1 MAIAVH
7 SAETWNSGGAY
18 EAYGGRWSRRVAVEF
33 VDWLDMRRDRR
44 WIDIGCGTGGLTE
57 TIFARCAPAAVAGID
72 PSAGYIAHAR
82 EHVED
87 PRATFE
93 VGNAEA
99 LPFPDGTFDVAVCGL
114 VLNFVRDQERCIAE
128 MKRVLQAGGTAAL
141 YVWDYA
147 GEMQLM
153 RYFWN
158 AAVDLDPEAAALD
171 QGQRF
176 SVCKPEPL
184 LAIFNEA
191 GFVRVEC
198 TRFDIA
204 TVFKDF
210 DDYWQPFL
218 GGQGSAPTY
227 CAALSN
233 EQRSR
238 LRDRLCATL
247 PTGLGGT
254 IRLSARAWAVRGLRP
269 SEME

>member
-1 MAIAVH
+1 MALPAH
-7 SAETWNSGGAY
+7 SAETWSSGGAY

-33 VDWLDMRRDRR
+33 VDWLDMPPNRR

-57 TIFARCAPAAVAGID
+57 TILARCAPVAVVGID
-72 PSAGYIAHAR
+72 PSAGYIAHAC
-82 EHVED
+82 EQVED
-87 PRATFE
+87 QRATFE
-93 VGNAEA
+93 TANAEA
-99 LPFPDGTFDVAVCGL
+99 LPFPDGTFDVAVSGL
-114 VLNFVRDQERCIAE
+114 VLNFVPDRSRCISE
-128 MKRVLQAGGTAAL
+128 MRRTLRSGGTAAL

-158 AAVDLDPEAAALD
+158 AAVDLDPSAAALD

-204 TVFKDF
+204 TVFTDF

-233 EQRSR
+233 EQRFK
-238 LRDRLCATL
+238 LRDRLHATL
-247 PTGLGGT
+247 PTGPDGT
-254 IRLSARAWAVRGLRP
+254 IRLIARAWAVRGLKP
-269 SEME
+269 S